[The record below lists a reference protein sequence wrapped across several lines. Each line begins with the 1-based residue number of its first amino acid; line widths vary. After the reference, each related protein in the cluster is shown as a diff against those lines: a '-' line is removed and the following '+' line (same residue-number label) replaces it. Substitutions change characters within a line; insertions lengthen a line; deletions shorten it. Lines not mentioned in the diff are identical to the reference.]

1 MEVIWISIA
10 ILSAATIGLVNILDS
25 HLISKRMPST
35 RSYLLVVSPIIMLS
49 AIIIAFLF
57 PLPTN
62 LSFWYLT
69 VAVISGLLRAISVIM
84 LLYTLRREE
93 VSRAVP
99 VVSIYPVFVA
109 ILAVP
114 LLGET
119 LNYLQGLAIAIV
131 VIGVA
136 IISLKKRTGD
146 LTNWLGK
153 TFLLL
158 LSSSLLLALADVT
171 SKYAL
176 DYFSS
181 WNMYW
186 ISILCIATMLLV
198 ISMRLSVIKELTQI
212 IKLRSVLM
220 LVAVNEILVVASAI
234 MMFWAMERGPVSL
247 VSTLTSTRPVFVVIY
262 ALILS
267 RFMPNLLLEGDL
279 GRGVILMRIVATVM
293 IAGGIAIIYLV

>member
-1 MEVIWISIA
+1 MEGIWISIA
-10 ILSAATIGLVNILDS
+10 ILSAASIALVSIFDS

-35 RSYLLVVSPIIMLS
+35 RSYLLIVSPIIMVS

-62 LSFWYLT
+62 VSFWHLV
-69 VAVISGLLRAISVIM
+69 VAVISGLLRAVSVII

-109 ILAVP
+109 IMAVP

-131 VIGVA
+131 VFGVA
-136 IISLKKRTGD
+136 IISIKKRTGNS
-146 LTNWLGK
+146 TNWLGK
-153 TFLLL
+153 TFFLL
-158 LSSSLLLALADVT
+158 LSSSLLLASADVG

-176 DYFSS
+176 EHFSF

-198 ISMRLSVIKELTQI
+198 ISLRKSVIKELTQI
-212 IKLRSVLM
+212 VRPRTALM
-220 LVAVNEILVVASAI
+220 LVVANEMLVVASAI

-247 VSTLTSTRPVFVVIY
+247 VSTLTSTRPLFVVIY
-262 ALILS
+262 VLILS
-267 RFMPNLLLEGDL
+267 RFLPNLLFEGDL
-279 GRGVILMRIVATVM
+279 GRGVMLVRLVATAM